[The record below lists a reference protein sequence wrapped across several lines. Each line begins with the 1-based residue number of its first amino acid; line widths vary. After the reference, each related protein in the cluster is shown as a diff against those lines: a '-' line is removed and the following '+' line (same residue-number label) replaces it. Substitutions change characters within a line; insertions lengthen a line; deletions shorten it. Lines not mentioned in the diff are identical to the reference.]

1 MALRG
6 NKYRPQYAQGN
17 RPLVMGIDPGFGGCI
32 SIIDSDS
39 KELVDLIDMPL
50 FQTESKARRSGE
62 MNHVDAH
69 TLAMLLDYY
78 AKWVSI
84 AVVEAPGAMPNQG
97 LSSTFRFGY
106 ACGIITGV
114 LAGLYL
120 PAIPVPPGTWKV
132 AMGLTSV
139 KQASF
144 QKIDEFYP
152 QHKRLWQLRKHHD
165 RAESVLIGLYAIRFM
180 GQMIEA
186 NRK

>member
-1 MALRG
+1 MAIRS
-6 NKYRPQYAQGN
+6 NKYRPQFAQN
-17 RPLVMGIDPGFGGCI
+17 ARPLVIGIDPGFGGAI
-32 SIIDSDS
+32 AIIDADS
-39 KELVDLIDMPL
+39 KELVDLMDMPL
-50 FQTESKARRSGE
+50 FQTQTKARRSGE

-69 TLAMLLDYY
+69 TLAMKLDYY

-106 ACGIITGV
+106 ACGVITGV

-120 PAIPVPPGTWKV
+120 PAIPVPPGTWKI
-132 AMGLTSV
+132 AMGLTSL

-144 QKIDEFYP
+144 EKANDIYP

-165 RAESVLIGLYAIRFM
+165 RAESVLLALYAIKHM

-186 NRK
+186 NRR